1 MASDHAFDVVSKL
14 DLQEVRN
21 AVDQAMKE
29 IGQRFDFKG
38 SGSRVTLEEAGLVL
52 ASADAAKIKA
62 VAKVLE
68 ERLVKRNV
76 SLKALD
82 YGEVEPAAGGTV
94 RQRAALQQGIPADKA
109 REIAKAVKGLKL
121 KVQAAI
127 QGDSVRVSGK
137 KLDDLQTVIAHLKGA
152 DLGLPLQFENFR

>member
-1 MASDHAFDVVSKL
+1 MASDASFDVVSKL

-38 SGSRVTLEEAGLVL
+38 SASRVTLEQDALLLV
-52 ASADAAKIKA
+52 SDDAAKLKS
-62 VAKVLE
+62 VVTVLE
-68 ERLVKRNV
+68 ERLVKRGI

-82 YGEVEPAAGGTV
+82 YGEVEAASGGTV
-94 RQRAALQQGIPADKA
+94 RQRVALKQGVPAEGAKQMVKA
-109 REIAKAVKGLKL
+109 IKGMKL

-137 KLDDLQTVIAHLKGA
+137 KRDDLQAVITLLKEG
-152 DLGLPLQFENFR
+152 DYGVPLQFENYR

>member
-1 MASDHAFDVVSKL
+1 MASDASFDVVSKL
-14 DLQEVRN
+14 DLQEVKN
-21 AVDQAMKE
+21 AVDQAVKE

-38 SGSRVTLEEAGLVL
+38 SASRVALEEAGIVLV
-52 ASADAAKIKA
+52 SDDAAKLKS
-62 VAKVLE
+62 VVKVLE
-68 ERLVKRNV
+68 ERLVKRGI

-82 YGEVEPAAGGTV
+82 YGPVEPASGGTV

-109 REIAKAVKGLKL
+109 REIVKAVKGTKL

-137 KLDDLQTVIAHLKGA
+137 KRDDLQAVITLLKEG
-152 DLGLPLQFENFR
+152 DYGLPLQFENYR